1 MYNDH
6 KTFSLSKIDLFL
18 QYEYDHMVHTCFL
31 IHFFHFFPYTYPVKL
46 VSWKLVP
53 SLNATGRCVLFIV
66 KPVGNER
73 GDRHYSMCVEK
84 N

>member
-1 MYNDH
+1 MTIRPSVYQKLICFYSTTSN
-6 KTFSLSKIDLFL
+6 
-18 QYEYDHMVHTCFL
+18 DHMVHTCFL

-46 VSWKLVP
+46 ASWKLVP